1 MGFPLIPVIMTSKIY
16 ENFELYNPTIS
27 IEMLIWSIGAGVGLG
42 AVAAYLRRDVM
53 GKAARILLKRE
64 ADTPEKALTLAE
76 MGCEKNI
83 LIRLGLREEGSLRR
97 EIVCANADDFQP
109 RTPGKFRAV
118 LRKIF
123 SRDPE
128 LPAKLDFATAR
139 FYLPEA
145 NKFRAE
151 ERYNAK
157 GQTLPRLILAL
168 GLIALVCAGAVF
180 VIPEL
185 MQMLDNFITIV
196 R

>member
-1 MGFPLIPVIMTSKIY
+1 MALPLLPVFLTSKVY

-27 IEMLIWSIGAGVGLG
+27 LEMLVWSVGAGVGIG
-42 AVAAYLRRDVM
+42 AVATYLRRDVV

-76 MGCEKNI
+76 MGCEKNL
-83 LIRLGLREEGSLRR
+83 LIRLALREEGTLRR
-97 EIVCANADDFQP
+97 EIVCANAEDYPP

-118 LRKIF
+118 LRKIL
-123 SRDPE
+123 SREPE
-128 LPAKLDFATAR
+128 LPGKIDFTTAR
-139 FYLPEA
+139 FYLPEE

-151 ERYNAK
+151 GRYDAK

-168 GLIALVCAGAVF
+168 ALIAAVCAGTVF
-180 VIPEL
+180 IVPEL
-185 MQMLDNFITIV
+185 MQMLDNFLTII